1 MIALTDF
8 LPDASEPNVEY
19 IRTKCLYDC
28 YKDDK
33 DVLFWEQDGGKAYI
47 SLASGDMT
55 VFCENGDY
63 EEIKEFISVIS
74 PRSIFGSLE
83 VLEKLGF
90 SDIHSVF
97 VMSRKADILG
107 ETVGDD
113 LKSREIYDILN
124 VKEFVLPEY
133 PYFAVDLCRR
143 LNRGLADYFAIR
155 NKCAAVSFHTGNYAV
170 LNGIVSRE
178 KGLGTVALKAIL
190 QKNYGRELIVCCEEK
205 LIEFYEKNGFKKL
218 YKAGYRCKQQA

>member
-8 LPDASEPNVEY
+8 LPEAGEPNVEY
-19 IRTKCLYDC
+19 IRIKCLYDC
-28 YKDDK
+28 YKGDK

-47 SLASGDMT
+47 SLAGGDMT

-90 SDIHSVF
+90 SDIRSVE
-97 VMSRKADILG
+97 VMSRVADISGNTEG
-107 ETVGDD
+107 ESLQSG
-113 LKSREIYDILN
+113 EIYDILN
-124 VKEFVLPEY
+124 VKEFSLPEY
-133 PYFAVDLCRR
+133 PYFAVDFCRR
-143 LNRGLADYFAIR
+143 INRGLANYFAIKD
-155 NKCAAVSFHTGNYAV
+155 KCAAVSFHTGNYAL

-178 KGLGTVALKAIL
+178 KGLGTAALRAIL

-205 LIEFYEKNGFKKL
+205 LIGFYEKNGFQKR

>member
-8 LPDASEPNVEY
+8 LPEASELNAEY
-19 IRTKCLYDC
+19 VRIKCLFDC

-33 DVLFWEQDGGKAYI
+33 DVLFWEQNGGKAYI

-55 VFCENGDY
+55 VFCENGDLT
-63 EEIKEFISVIS
+63 EIKEFISVIS

-83 VLEKLGF
+83 ALKKMGF

-107 ETVGDD
+107 ETIGDS

-124 VKEFVLPEY
+124 VKEFSLPEY
-133 PYFAVDLCRR
+133 PYFAVDFCRR
-143 LNRGLADYFAIR
+143 INHGTADYFAIKD
-155 NKCAAVSFHTGNYAV
+155 KCAAISFHTGNYAL

-178 KGLGTVALKAIL
+178 KGLGTVALRAIL
-190 QKNYGRELIVCCEEK
+190 QKNYGRELIVCCEEN
-205 LIEFYEKNGFKKL
+205 LIGFYEKNGCKKL

>member
-8 LPDASEPNVEY
+8 LPEAGEPNAEY
-19 IRTKCLYDC
+19 IRIKCLYDC

-33 DVLFWEQDGGKAYI
+33 DVLFWEQDGGRAYI

-90 SDIHSVF
+90 SDIRSVE
-97 VMSRKADILG
+97 VMSRVADISG
-107 ETVGDD
+107 NTEGDS
-113 LKSREIYDILN
+113 LQSGEIYDILN
-124 VKEFVLPEY
+124 VKEFSLPEY
-133 PYFAVDLCRR
+133 PYFAVDFCRR
-143 LNRGLADYFAIR
+143 LNRGLANYFAIKD
-155 NKCAAVSFHTGNYAV
+155 KCAAVSFHTGDYAL

-178 KGLGTVALKAIL
+178 KGFGTLALNAIL
-190 QKNYGRELIVCCEEK
+190 QKNYGRELLVCCEEK
-205 LIEFYEKNGFKKL
+205 LIGFYEKNGFKKL

>member
-8 LPDASEPNVEY
+8 LPEAGEPNAEY
-19 IRTKCLYDC
+19 IRIKCLYDC

-33 DVLFWEQDGGKAYI
+33 DVLFWEQDGGRAYI

-90 SDIHSVF
+90 SDIRSVE
-97 VMSRKADILG
+97 VMSRVAHISG
-107 ETVGDD
+107 NTEGDS
-113 LKSREIYDILN
+113 LQSGEIYDILN
-124 VKEFVLPEY
+124 VKEFSLPEY
-133 PYFAVDLCRR
+133 PYFAVDFCRR
-143 LNRGLADYFAIR
+143 FNRGLASYFAIKD
-155 NKCAAVSFHTGNYAV
+155 KCAAVSFHTGNYAL

-178 KGLGTVALKAIL
+178 KGIGTVALKAIL
-190 QKNYGRELIVCCEEK
+190 QKNYGRKLLVCCEEK
-205 LIEFYEKNGFKKL
+205 LIGFYEKNGFQKR
-218 YKAGYRCKQQA
+218 YKAGYWCRQQA

>member
-8 LPDASEPNVEY
+8 LPEASELNAEY
-19 IRTKCLYDC
+19 VRIKCLFDC

-33 DVLFWEQDGGKAYI
+33 DVLFWEQNGGKAYI

-55 VFCENGDY
+55 VFCENGDLT
-63 EEIKEFISVIS
+63 EIKEFISVIS

-83 VLEKLGF
+83 ALKKLGF

-107 ETVGDD
+107 ETIGDS

-124 VKEFVLPEY
+124 VKEFSLPEY
-133 PYFAVDLCRR
+133 PYFAVDFCRR
-143 LNRGLADYFAIR
+143 INHGTADYFAIKD
-155 NKCAAVSFHTGNYAV
+155 KCAAISFHTGNYAL
-170 LNGIVSRE
+170 LNGIASRE
-178 KGLGTVALKAIL
+178 KGLGTAALRAIL
-190 QKNYGRELIVCCEEK
+190 QKNYGRELIVCCEEN
-205 LIEFYEKNGFKKL
+205 LIGFYEKNGFKKL

>member
-8 LPDASEPNVEY
+8 LPEASELNAEY
-19 IRTKCLYDC
+19 VRIKCLFDC

-33 DVLFWEQDGGKAYI
+33 DVLFWEQNGVKAYI

-55 VFCENGDY
+55 VFCENGDLT
-63 EEIKEFISVIS
+63 EIKEFISVIS

-83 VLEKLGF
+83 ALKKLGF

-107 ETVGDD
+107 ETIGDS

-124 VKEFVLPEY
+124 VKEFSLPEY
-133 PYFAVDLCRR
+133 PYFAVDFCRR
-143 LNRGLADYFAIR
+143 INHGTADYFAIKD
-155 NKCAAVSFHTGNYAV
+155 KCAAISFHTGNYAL

-178 KGLGTVALKAIL
+178 KGLGTVALRAIL
-190 QKNYGRELIVCCEEK
+190 QKNYGRELIVCCEEN
-205 LIEFYEKNGFKKL
+205 LIGFYEKNGFKKL

>member
-8 LPDASEPNVEY
+8 LPEASELNAEY
-19 IRTKCLYDC
+19 VRIKCLFDC

-33 DVLFWEQDGGKAYI
+33 DVLFWEQNGGKAFI

-55 VFCENGDY
+55 VFCENGDLT
-63 EEIKEFISVIS
+63 EIKEFISVIS

-83 VLEKLGF
+83 ALKKLGF

-107 ETVGDD
+107 ETIGDS

-124 VKEFVLPEY
+124 VKEFSLPDY
-133 PYFAVDLCRR
+133 PYFAVDFCRR
-143 LNRGLADYFAIR
+143 LNRGTADFFAVKY
-155 NKCAAVSFHTGNYAV
+155 KCAAVSFHTGNYAL

-178 KGLGTVALKAIL
+178 KGLGTVALRAIL
-190 QKNYGRELIVCCEEK
+190 QKNYGRELIVCCEEN
-205 LIEFYEKNGFKKL
+205 LIGFYEKNGFKKL

>member
-8 LPDASEPNVEY
+8 LPEASELNAEY
-19 IRTKCLYDC
+19 VRIKCLFDC

-33 DVLFWEQDGGKAYI
+33 DVLFWEQNGGKAYI

-55 VFCENGDY
+55 VFCENGDLT
-63 EEIKEFISVIS
+63 EIKEFISVIS

-83 VLEKLGF
+83 ALKKMGF

-107 ETVGDD
+107 ETIGDS

-124 VKEFVLPEY
+124 VKEFSLPEY
-133 PYFAVDLCRR
+133 PYFAVDFCRR
-143 LNRGLADYFAIR
+143 INHGTADYFAIKD
-155 NKCAAVSFHTGNYAV
+155 KCAAISFHTGNYAL

-178 KGLGTVALKAIL
+178 KGLGTVVLRAIL
-190 QKNYGRELIVCCEEK
+190 QKNYGRELIVCCEEN
-205 LIEFYEKNGFKKL
+205 LIGFYEKNGFKKL

>member
-8 LPDASEPNVEY
+8 LPEASEPNAEY
-19 IRTKCLYDC
+19 IRLKCLFDC

-33 DVLFWEQDGGKAYI
+33 DVLFWEQNGGKAYI

-55 VFCENGDY
+55 VFCENGDLT
-63 EEIKEFISVIS
+63 EIKEFISVIS
-74 PRSIFGSLE
+74 PRSIFGRLE
-83 VLEKLGF
+83 ALKKLGF

-107 ETVGDD
+107 ETIGDS

-124 VKEFVLPEY
+124 VKEFSLPEY
-133 PYFAVDLCRR
+133 PYFAVDFCRR
-143 LNRGLADYFAIR
+143 INHGTADYFAI
-155 NKCAAVSFHTGNYAV
+155 KDQCAAISFHTGNYAL

-178 KGLGTVALKAIL
+178 KGLGTVVLRAIL
-190 QKNYGRELIVCCEEK
+190 QKNYGRELIVCCEEN
-205 LIEFYEKNGFKKL
+205 LIGFYEKNGFKKL

>member
-8 LPDASEPNVEY
+8 LPEASELNAEY
-19 IRTKCLYDC
+19 VRIKCLFDC

-33 DVLFWEQDGGKAYI
+33 DVLFWEQNGGKAYI

-55 VFCENGDY
+55 VFCENGDLT
-63 EEIKEFISVIS
+63 EIKEFISVIS

-83 VLEKLGF
+83 ALKKLGF

-107 ETVGDD
+107 ETIGDS

-124 VKEFVLPEY
+124 VKEFSLPEY
-133 PYFAVDLCRR
+133 PYFAVDFCRR
-143 LNRGLADYFAIR
+143 INHGTADYFAI
-155 NKCAAVSFHTGNYAV
+155 KDQCAAISFHTGNYAL

-178 KGLGTVALKAIL
+178 KGLGTVALRAIL
-190 QKNYGRELIVCCEEK
+190 QKNYGRELIVCCEEN
-205 LIEFYEKNGFKKL
+205 LIGFYEKNGFKKL

>member
-8 LPDASEPNVEY
+8 LPEASELNAEY
-19 IRTKCLYDC
+19 VRIKCLFDC

-33 DVLFWEQDGGKAYI
+33 DVLFWEQNGGKADI

-55 VFCENGDY
+55 VFCENGDLT
-63 EEIKEFISVIS
+63 EIKEFISVIS

-83 VLEKLGF
+83 ALKKLGF

-107 ETVGDD
+107 ETIGDS

-124 VKEFVLPEY
+124 VKEFSLPEY
-133 PYFAVDLCRR
+133 PYFAVDFCRR
-143 LNRGLADYFAIR
+143 INHGTADYFAIKD
-155 NKCAAVSFHTGNYAV
+155 KCAAISFHTGNYAL

-178 KGLGTVALKAIL
+178 KGLGTVALRAIL
-190 QKNYGRELIVCCEEK
+190 QKNYGRELIVCCEEN
-205 LIEFYEKNGFKKL
+205 LIGFYEKNGFKKL

>member
-8 LPDASEPNVEY
+8 LPEAGEPNAEY
-19 IRTKCLYDC
+19 IRIKCLYDC

-33 DVLFWEQDGGKAYI
+33 DVLFWEQDGGRAYI

-90 SDIHSVF
+90 SDIRSVE
-97 VMSRKADILG
+97 VMSRVADISG
-107 ETVGDD
+107 NTDGDS
-113 LKSREIYDILN
+113 LLSGEIYDILN
-124 VKEFVLPEY
+124 VKEFSLPEY
-133 PYFAVDLCRR
+133 PYFAVDFCRR
-143 LNRGLADYFAIR
+143 LNKGFADCFAIKD
-155 NKCAAVSFHTGNYAV
+155 KCAAVSFHTGDYAL

-178 KGLGTVALKAIL
+178 KGFGTVALKAIL
-190 QKNYGRELIVCCEEK
+190 QKNYGRELLVCCEEK
-205 LIEFYEKNGFKKL
+205 LIGSYEKNGFQKR
-218 YKAGYRCKQQA
+218 YKAGYLCRQQA